1 MDKAANNIKEKLEG
15 LRKSY
20 SSQLP
25 EKIAQIEDLW
35 SAVPQGEWDAGHL
48 RDLGHDLAS
57 KAHTIAGSA
66 ASFGFANV
74 SSIARV
80 LEKDFKAILEAG
92 TGPDETLKAAIN
104 SSISALKKACLIPD
118 REGIPAPDAPAYV
131 THGDTPSTVQDKK
144 VIFLV
149 DDDTDLLRNLS
160 LQISHFGYD
169 VRSFTGPSEMQKE
182 LENTTPL
189 VIIMDI
195 AFPEGELAGVE
206 MAAEVQKGRDIHLP
220 VIFISTHDDFNTRLR
235 AARVGGEAYFEK
247 PVTISS
253 LIDKLDVLTTKIII
267 PPYRILIV
275 DDDAELAAHFSLLL
289 QHAGMITEVVTDPL
303 LVMSHLSS
311 FNPDLI
317 LMDMYMPECNGLE
330 LAKVIR
336 QIDAYLSIPIVF
348 LSAETNIDKQMTAM
362 SMGGDDFLTKPIQS
376 EHLISSVTIRAERM
390 RIIRSLM
397 DRDSLTGLL
406 NHTKT
411 KDQLDIA
418 VERTRRQ
425 GGTLS
430 FAMIDIDKFKAVNDT
445 YGHPTGDRVIISLS
459 RLLQQR
465 LRKTDIV
472 GRYGGE
478 EFAVVLVDT
487 DLESAMKVLDGIR
500 DSFSQIRHLSDNKE
514 FSTTFSCGIA
524 SFPKYNDATDLNNA
538 ADRALYAAK
547 HQGRN
552 RVVPA

>member
-1 MDKAANNIKEKLEG
+1 MDKSAGNIKEKLEG

-20 SSQLP
+20 AAQLP
-25 EKIAQIEDLW
+25 EKIAQIENLW
-35 SAVPQGEWDAGHL
+35 TSISDGEGNAGSI
-48 RDLGHDLAS
+48 RDLGSDLVR

-66 ASFGFANV
+66 SSFGFTNV
-74 SSIARV
+74 SSTARL
-80 LEKDFKAILEAG
+80 LENEFKSILEAG
-92 TGPDETLKAAIN
+92 ACPDGDLKARIN
-104 SSISALKKACLIPD
+104 SSINTLKNSCIVPD
-118 REGIPAPDAPAYV
+118 KDIAVPNAPAYV
-131 THGDTPSTVQDKK
+131 TQSDTPSVIQDKK

-149 DDDTDLLRNLS
+149 DDDTDLLRSLS
-160 LQISHFGYD
+160 IQISHFGYD
-169 VRSFTGPSEMQKE
+169 VRSFTGPAEMRKE

-195 AFPEGELAGVE
+195 SFPEGELAGIE
-206 MAAEVQKGRDIHLP
+206 MAAEIQKGRDVHLP
-220 VIFISTHDDFNTRLR
+220 VIFISIHDDFDTRLR
-235 AARVGGEAYFEK
+235 AARAGGEAYYEK

-267 PPYRILIV
+267 PPYRILVV

-311 FNPDLI
+311 FNPDLV

-348 LSAETNIDKQMTAM
+348 LSAETNIDKQMNAM

-487 DLESAMKVLDGIR
+487 DIESAMKVLDGIR

-524 SFPKYNDATDLNNA
+524 SFPKYIDATDINNA
-538 ADRALYAAK
+538 SDKALYAAK

-552 RVVPA
+552 RVVLAE

>member
-1 MDKAANNIKEKLEG
+1 MDKAAINIKEKLEG
-15 LRKSY
+15 LRKTY
-20 SSQLP
+20 SAQLP
-25 EKIAQIEDLW
+25 EKISQIEELW
-35 SAVPQGEWDAGHL
+35 TRIARGEWDKTL
-48 RDLGHDLAS
+48 LDELVR

-66 ASFGFANV
+66 ASFGFASV
-74 SSIARV
+74 SSTARV
-80 LEKDFKAILEAG
+80 LEMELKARLEAG
-92 TGPDETLKAAIN
+92 TGPDDVLKAAIDL
-104 SSISALKKACLIPD
+104 SISTLKNACAIPD
-118 REGIPAPDAPAYV
+118 KAVSAPNAPAYA
-131 THGDTPSTVQDKK
+131 THIDTASVIQDKK
-144 VIFLV
+144 IIFLV
-149 DDDTDLLRNLS
+149 DDDTDLLKSLS
-160 LQISHFGYD
+160 IQISHFGYD
-169 VRSFTGPSEMQKE
+169 VRSFTSPLEMRKE
-182 LENTTPL
+182 LGNITPL

-195 AFPEGELAGVE
+195 SFPEGDLAGVE
-206 MAAEVQKGRDIHLP
+206 MAAEIQKGRDIHLP
-220 VIFISTHDDFNTRLR
+220 VVFISTHDDFNTRLR

-247 PVTISS
+247 PVTISG
-253 LIDKLDVLTTKIII
+253 LIEKLDILTTKRIV

-289 QHAGMITEVVTDPL
+289 QHAGMTTEVVTEPL

-311 FNPDLI
+311 FNPDLV

-348 LSAETNIDKQMTAM
+348 LSAETNIDKQMKAM

-397 DRDSLTGLL
+397 DLDSLTGLL

-418 VERTRRQ
+418 VERTKRQ
-425 GGTLS
+425 GGMLS
-430 FAMIDIDKFKAVNDT
+430 FAMIDIDKFKSVNDT

-465 LRKTDIV
+465 LRKTDII

-487 DLESAMKVLDGIR
+487 NPEAAMRVLDEIR
-500 DSFSQIRHLSDNKE
+500 NSFSQIKQLCDNIE
-514 FSTTFSCGIA
+514 FFSTFSCGIA
-524 SFPKYNDATDLNNA
+524 SFPQYTEATDLNNA
-538 ADRALYAAK
+538 ADRALYEAK
-547 HQGRN
+547 NTGRN
-552 RVVPA
+552 RVVPADK

>member
-1 MDKAANNIKEKLEG
+1 MDKAADIKEKLEG
-15 LRKSY
+15 LRRSY

-25 EKIAQIEDLW
+25 EKIAQLEGLW
-35 SAVPQGEWDAGHL
+35 TKASQGQWDAGPV
-48 RDLGHDLAS
+48 RDLGSDLAG

-66 ASFGFANV
+66 ASFGFVNV

-92 TGPDETLKAAIN
+92 TGPDDALKAGIN
-104 SSISALKKACLIPD
+104 SSISALKNACLIPD
-118 REGIPAPDAPAYV
+118 KGIPAPDAPAYV
-131 THGDTPSTVQDKK
+131 THGDILSTVQDRK

-149 DDDTDLLRNLS
+149 DDDTDLLRSLS

-169 VRSFTGPSEMQKE
+169 VRSFTGPSEMRKE
-182 LENTTPL
+182 LENTIPL

-206 MAAEVQKGRDIHLP
+206 MAAEIQKGRDTRLP

-425 GGTLS
+425 GGVLS
-430 FAMIDIDKFKAVNDT
+430 FAMIDIDKFKTVNDT

-487 DLESAMKVLDGIR
+487 DLESAIKVLDGIR

-514 FSTTFSCGIA
+514 FSTTFSCGVA

-538 ADRALYAAK
+538 ADKALYAAK